1 MSRMQSKS
9 IGFLARAA
17 VAAVVMSAACAS
29 AAVAHEGSRKRL
41 PKTKAAADLKA
52 ARRGLDSAKAKLAAS
67 GGYSCCV
74 KPSCD
79 MCLRTRGACTC
90 AADVAAGKGAC
101 GECHAAWKGGR
112 GAMKGITADDV
123 KLRPTCHAEA
133 ADAAPP
139 DAAEA
144 RAALD
149 RAKRTLV
156 SESRYTCCMKGGCD
170 VCAHEGD
177 CPCGADLAADLAPPE
192 PGTKRPKRARGVCGE
207 CLDAWHCDGGAF
219 AGVAPGE
226 VALADMASLAMRT
239 PAGGPYRSHSAL
251 GSGTSLVPAS
261 SALHALNFS
270 AGSWLGMLHGDLKV
284 GFNRQFGTLGAGKLE
299 SQNWLM
305 VMAERETGPGTLTL
319 RGMLSAEPLTAPHGG
334 FRQLFQTGETYRGR
348 PIYDAQHPHD
358 LFMEL
363 SALYTLPLGERSAL
377 QVYLAPV
384 GEPALG
390 PSAYMHRPS
399 ASENPSAPL
408 GHHGQDSTHIT
419 HGVVTVGLQARQF
432 KLEASAF
439 HGREPDERRAGI
451 EMGAID
457 SWSARLWY
465 APTRDLTMQVSA
477 GRMNDAETAHPGDI
491 VRVTA
496 SVHHNYAWEDG
507 DVASAL
513 VWGRD
518 HEPGF
523 ADLNN
528 YLFESTIRFRSRNYA
543 YTRLELAD
551 KGNLIPQRFV
561 PAVIRFKSAAALA
574 DAAYKLRH
582 PGDLPDGG
590 PIPGGFIPIPTKLT
604 FRIGAYT
611 VGYVRDVYDDGRFA
625 VGLGADVTVH
635 TRPGILDGRYGEHPV
650 GTHFFVRVRPSA
662 NRQ

>member
-9 IGFLARAA
+9 IRSLALVCAVIAVLVGF
-17 VAAVVMSAACAS
+17 AS
-29 AAVAHEGSRKRL
+29 TGLAHEGRRKKL
-41 PKTKAAADLKA
+41 PKTKAAADLKT
-52 ARRGLDSAKAKLAAS
+52 ARRDMDAAKAKLAAT
-67 GGYSCCV
+67 GNYACCV

-79 MCLRTRGACTC
+79 LCARTKGACMC
-90 AADVAAGKGAC
+90 AADIAAGKGAC
-101 GECHAAWKGGR
+101 GECHAGWKAGR
-112 GAMKGITADDV
+112 GSLEGVKAADV
-123 KLRPTCHAEA
+123 KLLSACHAEGETA
-133 ADAAPP
+133 PATDAAPEL
-139 DAAEA
+139 AAA
-144 RAALD
+144 RAAMD

-170 VCAHEGD
+170 VCA
-177 CPCGADLAADLAPPE
+177 
-192 PGTKRPKRARGVCGE
+192 
-207 CLDAWHCDGGAF
+207 
-219 AGVAPGE
+219 
-226 VALADMASLAMRT
+226 SLAMVT

-261 SALHALNFS
+261 SSLHALHFS
-270 AGSWLGMLHGDLKV
+270 AGSWLGMLHGDLKL

-319 RGMLSAEPLTAPHGG
+319 RGMVSAEPLTAPHGG
-334 FRQLFQTGETYRGR
+334 FRQLFQNGETYRGR
-348 PIYDAQHPHD
+348 PIFDAQHPHD

-377 QVYLAPV
+377 QLYLAPV

-390 PSAYMHRPS
+390 PTAYMHRPS

-419 HGVVTVGLQARQF
+419 HGVVTLGLQARQF

-451 EMGAID
+451 EFGRID

-465 APTRDLTMQVSA
+465 APTRDWAMQVSG
-477 GRMNDAETAHPGDI
+477 GRMNDAETAHPGDL

-496 SVHHNYAWEDG
+496 SIHHNHTWEDG
-507 DVASAL
+507 GVATAL
-513 VWGRD
+513 IWGRD

-528 YLFESTIRFRSRNYA
+528 YLLESTLRFRTSNYA

-561 PAVIRFKSAAALA
+561 PAVIRFKTSDPALEA
-574 DAAYKLRH
+574 LKGVFRH
-582 PGDLPDGG
+582 PGHLPDGG
-590 PIPGGFIPIPTKLT
+590 PIPSGYIAIPTKLT
-604 FRIGAYT
+604 FRIGAFT
-611 VGYVRDVYDDGRFA
+611 VGYVRDVYDDGRMA

-635 TRPGILDGRYGEHPV
+635 TRPGILDARYGEHPI
-650 GTHFFVRVRPSA
+650 GTHFFIRLRPSA
-662 NRQ
+662 YKQ